1 MLKEY
6 GEFYKTYSEQ
16 YGKKTAIFL
25 MVGSFYELY
34 DEQNA
39 ETGETKFNVKD
50 IIDILGIELKTKKE
64 SRRQHTEQLVNIMKS
79 NEIDCFDVNNGKL
92 LFSRTK
98 VKTPLNKSQMVQAL
112 MEYFNNDEP
121 RVRELEDRLMSARKE
136 KITETIRRK
145 INK

>member
-1 MLKEY
+1 MTESNSTQPSSLNEPSTQPQPISKE
-6 GEFYKTYSEQ
+6 EMITHIKKWMQ
-16 YGKKTAIFL
+16 YDNDIKQL
-25 MVGSFYELY
+25 
-34 DEQNA
+34 QN
-39 ETGETKFNVKD
+39 
-50 IIDILGIELKTKKE
+50 ELKTKKE
-64 SRRQHTEQLVNIMKS
+64 SRREHTEQLVKIMKS

>member
-1 MLKEY
+1 MTEPNSTQPASSLTETSSQPVQPVSKE
-6 GEFYKTYSEQ
+6 EMITHIKKWIQ
-16 YGKKTAIFL
+16 YDNDIKQL
-25 MVGSFYELY
+25 
-34 DEQNA
+34 QN
-39 ETGETKFNVKD
+39 
-50 IIDILGIELKTKKE
+50 ELKTKKE

>member
-1 MLKEY
+1 MTEPNSIQIQPPSSL
-6 GEFYKTYSEQ
+6 
-16 YGKKTAIFL
+16 
-25 MVGSFYELY
+25 
-34 DEQNA
+34 A
-39 ETGETKFNVKD
+39 ETSTQPVQPVSKEEMITHIKKWIQYDND
-50 IIDILGIELKTKKE
+50 IKQLQNELKTKKE

>member
-1 MLKEY
+1 
-6 GEFYKTYSEQ
+6 
-16 YGKKTAIFL
+16 
-25 MVGSFYELY
+25 
-34 DEQNA
+34 
-39 ETGETKFNVKD
+39 
-50 IIDILGIELKTKKE
+50 
-64 SRRQHTEQLVNIMKS
+64 MKS

>member
-1 MLKEY
+1 MTEPNS
-6 GEFYKTYSEQ
+6 TQPTSS
-16 YGKKTAIFL
+16 
-25 MVGSFYELY
+25 M
-34 DEQNA
+34 A
-39 ETGETKFNVKD
+39 ETSAQPVSKEEMITHIKKWMQYDND
-50 IIDILGIELKTKKE
+50 IKQLQNELKTKKE

>member
-1 MLKEY
+1 MTEPNSTQTQSASTLTEPSAQPPVSKE
-6 GEFYKTYSEQ
+6 EMITHIKKWMQ
-16 YGKKTAIFL
+16 Y
-25 MVGSFYELY
+25 
-34 DEQNA
+34 DN
-39 ETGETKFNVKD
+39 D
-50 IIDILGIELKTKKE
+50 IKQLQTELKTKKE

>member
-1 MLKEY
+1 MTDSGASDGTIGSKEEMI
-6 GEFYKTYSEQ
+6 GHIKKWIQ
-16 YGKKTAIFL
+16 YDNDIKNL
-25 MVGSFYELY
+25 
-34 DEQNA
+34 QN
-39 ETGETKFNVKD
+39 
-50 IIDILGIELKTKKE
+50 ELKAKKE
-64 SRRQHTEQLVNIMKS
+64 IRKQHTEQLVSIMKS

-92 LFSRTK
+92 MYSRTK
-98 VKTPLNKSQMVQAL
+98 VKAPLNKSQMIQTL

>member
-1 MLKEY
+1 MTEPNSTQTQSLSSLTETSAQPVSKE
-6 GEFYKTYSEQ
+6 EMITHIKKWMQ
-16 YGKKTAIFL
+16 YDNDIKQL
-25 MVGSFYELY
+25 
-34 DEQNA
+34 QN
-39 ETGETKFNVKD
+39 
-50 IIDILGIELKTKKE
+50 ELKTKKE
-64 SRRQHTEQLVNIMKS
+64 SRRQHTEQLVNIMKN

>member
-1 MLKEY
+1 MTEPNS
-6 GEFYKTYSEQ
+6 TQPASS
-16 YGKKTAIFL
+16 
-25 MVGSFYELY
+25 M
-34 DEQNA
+34 A
-39 ETGETKFNVKD
+39 ETSAQPVSKEEMITHIKKWMQYDND
-50 IIDILGIELKTKKE
+50 IKQLQNELKTKKE

>member
-1 MLKEY
+1 MTEPNSTQPSSSLADPSAQPVSKE
-6 GEFYKTYSEQ
+6 EMITHIKKWMQ
-16 YGKKTAIFL
+16 YDNDIKQL
-25 MVGSFYELY
+25 
-34 DEQNA
+34 QN
-39 ETGETKFNVKD
+39 
-50 IIDILGIELKTKKE
+50 ELKTKKE

>member
-1 MLKEY
+1 MTEPNSTQTQSSSSLSETSSQPVQPVNKE
-6 GEFYKTYSEQ
+6 EMITHIKKWIQ
-16 YGKKTAIFL
+16 YDNDIKQL
-25 MVGSFYELY
+25 
-34 DEQNA
+34 QN
-39 ETGETKFNVKD
+39 
-50 IIDILGIELKTKKE
+50 ELKTKKE

>member
-1 MLKEY
+1 MTEPNSTQTQHSSSLADPSAQPVSKE
-6 GEFYKTYSEQ
+6 EMITHIKKWMQ
-16 YGKKTAIFL
+16 YDNDIKQL
-25 MVGSFYELY
+25 
-34 DEQNA
+34 QN
-39 ETGETKFNVKD
+39 
-50 IIDILGIELKTKKE
+50 ELKTKKE
-64 SRRQHTEQLVNIMKS
+64 NRRQHTEQLVNIMKS

>member
-1 MLKEY
+1 
-6 GEFYKTYSEQ
+6 
-16 YGKKTAIFL
+16 
-25 MVGSFYELY
+25 
-34 DEQNA
+34 
-39 ETGETKFNVKD
+39 
-50 IIDILGIELKTKKE
+50 
-64 SRRQHTEQLVNIMKS
+64 MKS

-121 RVRELEDRLMSARKE
+121 RVKELEDRLMSARKE

>member
-1 MLKEY
+1 MTEPNSTQTQSSSSL
-6 GEFYKTYSEQ
+6 
-16 YGKKTAIFL
+16 
-25 MVGSFYELY
+25 
-34 DEQNA
+34 A
-39 ETGETKFNVKD
+39 ETSTQPIQPVSKEEMITHIKKWMQYDND
-50 IIDILGIELKTKKE
+50 IKQLQNELKTKKE

-112 MEYFNNDEP
+112 MDYFNNDEP

>member
-1 MLKEY
+1 MAEPNTNTQTSTVSLSETSTQPVSKE
-6 GEFYKTYSEQ
+6 EMITHIKKWMQ
-16 YGKKTAIFL
+16 YDNDIKQL
-25 MVGSFYELY
+25 
-34 DEQNA
+34 QN
-39 ETGETKFNVKD
+39 
-50 IIDILGIELKTKKE
+50 ELKIKKE
-64 SRRQHTEQLVNIMKS
+64 SRRQHTEQLVDIMKS

>member
-1 MLKEY
+1 MTEPNSTQTQSSSSL
-6 GEFYKTYSEQ
+6 
-16 YGKKTAIFL
+16 
-25 MVGSFYELY
+25 
-34 DEQNA
+34 A
-39 ETGETKFNVKD
+39 ETSQPIQPVSKEEMITHIKKWMQYDND
-50 IIDILGIELKTKKE
+50 IKQLQNELKTKKE
-64 SRRQHTEQLVNIMKS
+64 SRLQHTEQLVNIMKS

>member
-1 MLKEY
+1 MTEPNSTQPSSSL
-6 GEFYKTYSEQ
+6 
-16 YGKKTAIFL
+16 
-25 MVGSFYELY
+25 
-34 DEQNA
+34 A
-39 ETGETKFNVKD
+39 ETCAQPVSKEEMITHIKKWMQYDND
-50 IIDILGIELKTKKE
+50 IKQLQNELKTKKE

>member
-1 MLKEY
+1 MTESNSIQIQPPSSL
-6 GEFYKTYSEQ
+6 
-16 YGKKTAIFL
+16 
-25 MVGSFYELY
+25 
-34 DEQNA
+34 A
-39 ETGETKFNVKD
+39 ETSTQPVQPVSKEEMITHIKKWIQYDND
-50 IIDILGIELKTKKE
+50 IKQLQNELKTKKE

>member
-1 MLKEY
+1 MTEPNSTQTQSSSSLSEPSSQQPVSKE
-6 GEFYKTYSEQ
+6 EMITHIKKWMQ
-16 YGKKTAIFL
+16 YDNDIKQL
-25 MVGSFYELY
+25 
-34 DEQNA
+34 QN
-39 ETGETKFNVKD
+39 
-50 IIDILGIELKTKKE
+50 ELKTKKE

>member
-1 MLKEY
+1 MTEPNSTQPASSL
-6 GEFYKTYSEQ
+6 
-16 YGKKTAIFL
+16 
-25 MVGSFYELY
+25 
-34 DEQNA
+34 A
-39 ETGETKFNVKD
+39 ETSAQPVSKEEMITHIKKWMQYDND
-50 IIDILGIELKTKKE
+50 IKQLQNELKTKKE

>member
-1 MLKEY
+1 MTEPNSTQPPSSL
-6 GEFYKTYSEQ
+6 
-16 YGKKTAIFL
+16 
-25 MVGSFYELY
+25 
-34 DEQNA
+34 A
-39 ETGETKFNVKD
+39 ETSAQQPVSKEEMITHIKKWMQYDND
-50 IIDILGIELKTKKE
+50 IKQLQNELKTKKE

>member
-1 MLKEY
+1 MAEPNS
-6 GEFYKTYSEQ
+6 TQPASS
-16 YGKKTAIFL
+16 
-25 MVGSFYELY
+25 M
-34 DEQNA
+34 A
-39 ETGETKFNVKD
+39 ETSAQPVSKEEMITHIKKWMQYDND
-50 IIDILGIELKTKKE
+50 IKQLQNELKTKKE

>member
-1 MLKEY
+1 MTEPNSTQPASSLAEPSAQPVSKE
-6 GEFYKTYSEQ
+6 EMITHIKKWMQ
-16 YGKKTAIFL
+16 YDNDIKQL
-25 MVGSFYELY
+25 
-34 DEQNA
+34 QN
-39 ETGETKFNVKD
+39 
-50 IIDILGIELKTKKE
+50 ELKTKKE

-98 VKTPLNKSQMVQAL
+98 VKTPLNKSQMVHAL